1 MKCLF
6 APSHLRSVFPGS
18 ADTPLSCISRPMSN
32 MVARGKGNGSS
43 SSTLVIIHLRC
54 ISWRE
59 WIGDQL
65 KSCSIAHCSLPLLLE
80 EEVKHK
86 SVRFPNCRCHRH
98 RHHHDRHHCWWWCCR
113 WRCWRWWWIPPE
125 KPSKIYHRGTL
136 CPAGSR
142 WTPPV
147 MTLFIIIFIY
157 VFITTFITVFI
168 RTFCIS

>member
-1 MKCLF
+1 MFILDCWWNVQLLRHIWDQSFQDLPTRLCLAF
-6 APSHLRSVFPGS
+6 QDQCQIWKWGEKATIIIVNVGDYSS
-18 ADTPLSCISRPMSN
+18 AMYFLTWIDRRPIE
-32 MVARGKGNGSS
+32 KLLHC
-43 SSTLVIIHLRC
+43 ST
-54 ISWRE
+54 
-59 WIGDQL
+59 
-65 KSCSIAHCSLPLLLE
+65 SLPLLLE

-98 RHHHDRHHCWWWCCR
+98 RHHHDRHHCHHRWWCCR

-147 MTLFIIIFIY
+147 MTLFI
-157 VFITTFITVFI
+157 TTFITVFI
-168 RTFCIS
+168 MTFGIS